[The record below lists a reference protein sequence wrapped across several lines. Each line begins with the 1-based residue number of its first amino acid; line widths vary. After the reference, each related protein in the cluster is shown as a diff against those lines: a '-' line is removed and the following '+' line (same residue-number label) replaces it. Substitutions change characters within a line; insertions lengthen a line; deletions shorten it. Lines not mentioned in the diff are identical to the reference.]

1 MLSKESLKKYLVAE
15 NFINRD
21 LSWLEFNKRVLE
33 EALNP
38 DLPLLDK
45 VKFVSIFFLNLDE
58 FYMIRVSGLKEQ
70 IRANIITSTIDG
82 LSPFEELRAIEK
94 QVKKMFNTVNDLW
107 NNTILPD
114 LKTNNIACQVGH
126 TCERVKICHL
136 RQYDEP

>member
-1 MLSKESLKKYLVAE
+1 MLTKDDLQKYKEPA

-38 DLPLLDK
+38 ELPLLDK

-70 IRANIITSTIDG
+70 IRANIITTTVDG
-82 LSPFEELRAIEK
+82 LTPFEELRQIEK
-94 QVKKMFNTVNDLW
+94 DVKKMLATIDDLW
-107 NNTILPD
+107 NNIILPE
-114 LKTNNIACQVGH
+114 LKRNKISISKID
-126 TCERVKICHL
+126 ERSI
-136 RQYDEP
+136 